1 MTREQLLLD
10 RLLAD
15 THALFGDD
23 LVGLYVH
30 GSLAFGCFRWETSD
44 LDVLVVTR
52 SAPSPAQKES
62 FLSLL
67 LDHDRQGP
75 GKGLELSLVLEKDCR
90 FFRHPCPYYFHFSR
104 GHLAAAQADPVGF
117 IRRMAGVDH
126 DLAAHFTV
134 TRAVGISLYGPP
146 PAQLFAPVPRADYLD
161 SILRDVE
168 DAREGL
174 VRDPV
179 YFLLNLCRVLAAC
192 REGAVLSK
200 EQGGQWALPYLPDSL
215 RPAVEE
221 ALVCYRTGRPFSL
234 PLQEDTARTFLD
246 LIKKSTP

>member
-1 MTREQLLLD
+1 MTREHLLLD

-15 THALFGDD
+15 TRALFGDD
-23 LVGLYVH
+23 LVGMYVH

-52 SAPSPAQKES
+52 SVPSQAQQEV
-62 FLSLL
+62 FLNRL
-67 LDHDRQGP
+67 LDYDRQGP

-90 FFRHPCPYYFHFSR
+90 GFRHPCPDYFHFSH
-104 GHLAAAQADPVGF
+104 GHLTAIQADPAGF
-117 IRRMAGVDH
+117 VRRMIGVDH

-179 YFLLNLCRVLAAC
+179 YFLLNLCRVLAVC

-200 EQGGQWALPYLPDSL
+200 EQGGQWALPRLPDGL

-221 ALVCYRTGRPFSL
+221 ALTCYRTGRTFSL
-234 PLQEDTARTFLD
+234 SLQEDTARTFLD